1 LISLFKTMEY
11 LTDKESLLSVI
22 NDLLTNMKKNLFVF
36 ENQIMFL
43 CFERFLDLKY
53 ILLLYLM
60 QSILLQ

>member
-1 LISLFKTMEY
+1 MEY
-11 LTDKESLLSVI
+11 LTDKESLLSFI